1 MYTIKLSQGT
11 RIKVEAIRIDKK
23 LSWHFFHTQT
33 EYFGLILLPT
43 SAFLNPKMP
52 KNWFSQ
58 KKTSFWPFLD
68 FFALNKSKNL

>member
-1 MYTIKLSQGT
+1 MYTIKLIQGA
-11 RIKVEAIRIDKK
+11 RIKVEAIRIAKK

-58 KKTSFWPFLD
+58 KKPVYI
-68 FFALNKSKNL
+68 FFTEEHTFQMP